1 VKWALPAAVSGGI
14 LAFLLGRIEFHRMA
28 DHLDARVAL
37 VLVPAL
43 LAYGAISLW
52 LEALSLARLLPPSSR
67 ASSPWS
73 CAKIKA
79 ASYPLALIH
88 YALGAGTLTVLL
100 RRRAA
105 IGISDAAGMVMLI
118 ALFDLGLL
126 LVLTALGAALLS
138 TRAPA
143 VQVSLV
149 FAAILGIAAGFA
161 FLRSSLSLGPLD
173 RVRNLDLFRAARDAP
188 GRLLVELGV
197 LRLLFVSSFI
207 ALGGAALAA
216 FGVLVPIGDLIVNVA
231 GVSLVAVL
239 PIAVSGLG
247 TGQAA
252 FVYLFRHWAGPEQ
265 LLACSLTLSAG
276 IILLRASIGLL
287 FARELTREALRAA
300 REAEA

>member
-1 VKWALPAAVSGGI
+1 M
-14 LAFLLGRIEFHRMA
+14 AFLLTRIDFHQMA
-28 DHLDARVAL
+28 GHVDTRVAL
-37 VLVPAL
+37 VLVPSL
-43 LAYGAISLW
+43 LTYGALSLW
-52 LEALSLARLLPPSSR
+52 LEALSLSRLLTPSSLPL
-67 ASSPWS
+67 SQWS

-88 YALGAGTLTVLL
+88 YALGAGTLALL
-100 RRRAA
+100 FRRRGAM
-105 IGISDAAGMVMLI
+105 GISDAAGMVMLI

-126 LVLTALGAALLS
+126 LVLTAVGAALLA

-149 FAAILGIAAGFA
+149 LAALLGIAAGFA
-161 FLRSSLSLGPLD
+161 FLRISFSLGPLD
-173 RVRNLDLFRAARDAP
+173 RVRNLDLFRAAREAP
-188 GRLLVELGV
+188 GRILVELGA

-216 FGVLVPIGDLIVNVA
+216 FRIAVPIGDLIVNVA

-247 TGQAA
+247 TGQVA
-252 FVYLFRHWAGPEQ
+252 FVYLFRHWAGPEA

-276 IILLRASIGLL
+276 IIVLRASIGLL
-287 FARELTREALRAA
+287 FARELTREALVAA
-300 REAEA
+300 REVEA